1 MWLFVV
7 GAALATEPLKPP
19 PDFRIYYDSLSVA
32 RVNPL
37 GLQEKFNLHARW
49 RLLDKPVES
58 TLFGDTWAS
67 VGATAAATPAWARGG
82 VFAQVSPISILR
94 LTASYEGI
102 GYFGTF
108 DQVQGF
114 ADPATADYSPKALEA
129 GDPRAVAGTVLSLEG
144 RVQAKVGPIAVRNT
158 TLGARYNLAVDAG
171 DVAFVDQ
178 IFDAMIPTKG
188 WTIQNDTDVLYVAG
202 RFSGGLRWT
211 HLAPQLDSEEAR
223 QRAQIDRLGPLLS
236 YRIVED
242 RGSGFDAATLFLL
255 PQWHLRHPYRAGQ
268 EVSQAIPYVVLGFG
282 FVGDAKPW

>member
-1 MWLFVV
+1 MWTFVV
-7 GAALATEPLKPP
+7 TAALATEPLKPP
-19 PDFRIYYDSLSVA
+19 PDFRITYDSLAVA

-37 GLQEKFNLHARW
+37 GLQEKFNLHLRW

-67 VGATAAATPAWARGG
+67 IGTTVAATPAWARGG
-82 VFAQVSPISILR
+82 VFAQISPISMLR

-114 ADPATADYSPKALEA
+114 ADPATADFSPSTLDA
-129 GDPRAVAGTVLSLEG
+129 GEPNARAGTVATLEG

-158 TLGARYNLAVDAG
+158 TMGARYGLGVPEG
-171 DVAFVDQ
+171 DIAYYDQ

-188 WTIQNDTDVLYVAG
+188 WTLQNDTDVLFVAG
-202 RFSGGLRWT
+202 RLAAGLRWT
-211 HLAPQLDSEEAR
+211 HVAPQHATAEAR
-223 QRAQIDRLGPLLS
+223 QRTQIDRLGPMIS
-236 YRIVED
+236 YRVVEN
-242 RGSGFDAATLFLL
+242 RGSHFDQATLLLL

-268 EVSQAIPYVVLGFG
+268 EVSQAIPYVVVGFG
-282 FVGDAKPW
+282 FMGDAKPW